1 MSFSPE
7 WLALREPVDHASVN
21 SQVREALRRHFTRH
35 TSIRVV
41 DLGCGTGSN
50 VRGTAGAL
58 GRRQTWTLV
67 DYDPKLLKAAAFRL
81 ESLDRGLRTKS
92 GVRFAVDEAE
102 ITVSF
107 LEANL
112 ASGVATGGG
121 FAPVISGADLVTAAA
136 LFDLFSVAAITQLA
150 DAVAANRQ
158 AFFTVLT
165 YDGLASWQPEHPADQ
180 AMRDAFNQ
188 HQQTDKGFG
197 AAAGPMA
204 TAALVAAFQ
213 RHGYRIIRGKSPW
226 VVDSAHAELRRQLD
240 AGFASAVTETGKVA
254 AETVQSWHA
263 HRQAATDAVTI
274 IGHEDLLA
282 LPPG

>member
-7 WLALREPVDHASVN
+7 WLALREPVDHASIN

-81 ESLDRGLRTKS
+81 EGLERGMRTKS
-92 GVRFAVDEAE
+92 GVRFAVDDAE

-112 ASGVATGGG
+112 ATGG

-136 LFDLFSVAAITQLA
+136 LFDLFSVSAINQLV
-150 DAVAANRQ
+150 DAVAANKQ

-165 YDGLASWQPEHPADQ
+165 YDGLASWLPEHAGDQ
-180 AMRDAFNQ
+180 AMRDAFNA

-197 AAAGPMA
+197 PSAGAGA
-204 TAALVAAFQ
+204 TAALVAGFQ
-213 RHGYRIIRGKSPW
+213 RHGYRIMRGKSPW
-226 VVDSAHAELRRQLD
+226 VVDQASHELRRQLD
-240 AGFASAVTETGKVA
+240 AGFASAVKETGTVP
-254 AETVQSWHA
+254 AETVDGWLA
-263 HRQAATDAVTI
+263 HRHSATDAVTI

-282 LPPG
+282 LPPA

>member
-7 WLALREPVDHASVN
+7 WLALREPVDHASIN

-35 TSIRVV
+35 TSIRIV

-81 ESLDRGLRTKS
+81 EGLERGMRTKS

-112 ASGVATGGG
+112 ATGG
-121 FAPVISGADLVTAAA
+121 FAPVIAGADLVTAAA
-136 LFDLFSVAAITQLA
+136 LFDLFSVAAINQLV
-150 DAVAANRQ
+150 DAVAANKQ

-165 YDGLASWQPEHPADQ
+165 YDGLASWLPEHPANQ
-180 AMRDAFNQ
+180 AMREAFNT
-188 HQQTDKGFG
+188 HQLTDKGFG
-197 AAAGPMA
+197 PSAGAGA
-204 TAALVAAFQ
+204 TAALVAGFQ
-213 RHGYRIIRGKSPW
+213 RHGYRIMRGKSPW
-226 VVDSAHAELRRQLD
+226 VVDQAHAELRRQLD
-240 AGFASAVTETGKVA
+240 AGFASAVEETGNVP
-254 AETVQSWHA
+254 AETIESWLT
-263 HRQAATDAVTI
+263 HRHSAANAVTI

-282 LPPG
+282 LPPT

>member
-7 WLALREPVDHASVN
+7 WLALREPMDHASIN

-67 DYDPKLLKAAAFRL
+67 DYDPKLLKAAAFKL
-81 ESLDRGLRTKS
+81 EGLERGMRTKS

-112 ASGVATGGG
+112 ATGG

-136 LFDLFSVAAITQLA
+136 LFDLFSTAAINQLV
-150 DAVAANRQ
+150 DSVAANKQ

-165 YDGLASWQPEHPADQ
+165 YDGLASWLPEHSADQ
-180 AMRDAFNQ
+180 VMRDAFNA

-197 AAAGPMA
+197 PSAGAGA
-204 TAALVAAFQ
+204 TAALVAGFH
-213 RHGYRIIRGKSPW
+213 RHGYRIMRGKSPW
-226 VVDSAHAELRRQLD
+226 VVDGAHAELRRQLD
-240 AGFASAVTETGKVA
+240 AGFASAVKETGNVP
-254 AETVQSWHA
+254 AETIDSWQA
-263 HRQAATDAVTI
+263 HRNTAANAVTI

-282 LPPG
+282 LPPA

>member
-21 SQVREALRRHFTRH
+21 AQVREALRRHFTRH

-81 ESLDRGLRTKS
+81 EGLERGLRTKS
-92 GVRFAVDEAE
+92 GVRFAVDDAE

-112 ASGVATGGG
+112 ATGG
-121 FAPVISGADLVTAAA
+121 FAPVIGGADLVTAAA

-150 DAVAANRQ
+150 DAVAANKQ
-158 AFFTVLT
+158 AFFTALT
-165 YDGLASWQPEHPADQ
+165 YDGLASWLPEHPADQ
-180 AMRDAFNQ
+180 AMREAFNQ

-197 AAAGPMA
+197 SAAGPTA

-213 RHGYRIIRGKSPW
+213 RHGYRIVRGKSPW
-226 VVDSAHAELRRQLD
+226 VVDGPHAELRRQLD
-240 AGFASAVTETGKVA
+240 AGFASAVTETGKVP
-254 AETVQSWHA
+254 AETVLAWAA
-263 HRQAATDAVTI
+263 HRQAAADAVTI
-274 IGHEDLLA
+274 IGHDDLLA
-282 LPPG
+282 LPPA

>member
-7 WLALREPVDHASVN
+7 WLALREPVDHASIN

-81 ESLDRGLRTKS
+81 EGLERGMRTKS

-107 LEANL
+107 LEADL
-112 ASGVATGGG
+112 ATGG

-136 LFDLFSVAAITQLA
+136 LFDLFSTAAINQLV
-150 DAVAANRQ
+150 DAVAANKQ

-165 YDGLASWQPEHPADQ
+165 YDGLASWLPEHPADQ
-180 AMRDAFNQ
+180 AMRDAFNA

-197 AAAGPMA
+197 PSAGAGA
-204 TAALVAAFQ
+204 TAALVAGFQ
-213 RHGYRIIRGKSPW
+213 RHGYRIMRGKSPW
-226 VVDSAHAELRRQLD
+226 VVDGAHAELRRQLD
-240 AGFASAVTETGKVA
+240 AGFASAVKETGNVPVDTI
-254 AETVQSWHA
+254 ESWQA
-263 HRQAATDAVTI
+263 HRDSAANAVTI

-282 LPPG
+282 LPPA

>member
-7 WLALREPVDHASVN
+7 WLALREPVDHASIN

-81 ESLDRGLRTKS
+81 EGLERGMRTKS

-107 LEANL
+107 LEADL
-112 ASGVATGGG
+112 ATGG

-136 LFDLFSVAAITQLA
+136 LFDLFSTAAINQLV
-150 DAVAANRQ
+150 DAVAANKQ

-165 YDGLASWQPEHPADQ
+165 YDGLASWLPEHPADQ
-180 AMRDAFNQ
+180 AMRDAFNT

-197 AAAGPMA
+197 PSAGAGA
-204 TAALVAAFQ
+204 TAALVAGFQ
-213 RHGYRIIRGKSPW
+213 RHGYRIMRGKSPW
-226 VVDSAHAELRRQLD
+226 VVDGAHAELRRQLD
-240 AGFASAVTETGKVA
+240 AGFASAVKATGNVPVETI
-254 AETVQSWHA
+254 ESWQA
-263 HRQAATDAVTI
+263 HRDSAANAVTI

-282 LPPG
+282 LPPA

>member
-21 SQVREALRRHFTRH
+21 SQVREALRRHFVRH

-81 ESLDRGLRTKS
+81 ENLERGMRTKS
-92 GVRFAVDEAE
+92 GVRFAVDEGE

-107 LEANL
+107 VEANL
-112 ASGVATGGG
+112 STGR
-121 FAPVISGADLVTAAA
+121 FQPVIGGADLVTAAA
-136 LFDLFSVAAITQLA
+136 LFDLFSVATIDQL
-150 DAVAANRQ
+150 VAAVTANKQ

-165 YDGLASWQPEHPADQ
+165 YDGLASWLPEHAADQ
-180 AMRDAFNQ
+180 AMRDAFNA

-197 AAAGPMA
+197 PAAGAGA
-204 TAALVAAFQ
+204 TAALVAGFQ
-213 RHGYRIIRGKSPW
+213 RHGYRIVRGKSPW
-226 VVDSAHAELRRQLD
+226 IVDGAHGELRRQLD
-240 AGFASAVTETGKVA
+240 AGFAHAVRETGTVA
-254 AETVQSWHA
+254 GDVIDAWQA
-263 HRQAATDAVTI
+263 HRDHAADPITI

>member
-21 SQVREALRRHFTRH
+21 AQVREALRRHFTRH

-58 GRRQTWTLV
+58 GRRQSWTLI

-81 ESLDRGLRTKS
+81 EQLDRGLRTKS
-92 GVRFAVDEAE
+92 GVRFAVEDAE
-102 ITVSF
+102 VSVTF

-112 ASGVATGGG
+112 ATGG
-121 FAPVISGADLVTAAA
+121 FAPVIAGADLVTAAA
-136 LFDLFSVAAITQLA
+136 LFDLFSSAAINQLA
-150 DAVAANRQ
+150 DACAASKQ

-165 YDGLASWQPEHPADQ
+165 YDGLASWLPEHPADT
-180 AMRDAFNQ
+180 AMREAFNQ

-197 AAAGPMA
+197 PSAGAGA
-204 TAALVAAFQ
+204 TAALVTAFK
-213 RHGYRIIRGKSPW
+213 RHGYRVIRGRSPW
-226 VVDSAHAELRRQLD
+226 VVDSSHAELRRQLD
-240 AGFASAVTETGKVA
+240 AGFASAVKETGQVP
-254 AETVQSWHA
+254 AEMIDAWIA
-263 HRQAATDAVTI
+263 HRNAATDAVTI

-282 LPPG
+282 LPPL

>member
-7 WLALREPVDHASVN
+7 WLALREPVDHASIN
-21 SQVREALRRHFTRH
+21 SQVRESLRRYFTRH

-81 ESLDRGLRTKS
+81 EGLERGMRTKS

-112 ASGVATGGG
+112 ATGG
-121 FAPVISGADLVTAAA
+121 FAPVIAGADLVTAAA
-136 LFDLFSVAAITQLA
+136 LFDLFSTAAINQLV
-150 DAVAANRQ
+150 DAVAANKQ

-165 YDGLASWQPEHPADQ
+165 YDGLASWLPEHTADQ
-180 AMRDAFNQ
+180 AMRDAFNA
-188 HQQTDKGFG
+188 HQLTDKGFG
-197 AAAGPMA
+197 PSAGSGA
-204 TAALVAAFQ
+204 TAALVAGFQ
-213 RHGYRIIRGKSPW
+213 RHGYRIMRGKSPW
-226 VVDSAHAELRRQLD
+226 VVDGAHPELRRQLD
-240 AGFASAVTETGKVA
+240 AGFASAVKETGTVP
-254 AETVQSWHA
+254 AETIDGWMA
-263 HRQAATDAVTI
+263 HRNSAANPVTI

-282 LPPG
+282 LPPA

>member
-7 WLALREPVDHASVN
+7 WLALREPVDHASIN
-21 SQVREALRRHFTRH
+21 SQVREALRRYFTRH

-58 GRRQTWTLV
+58 GRRQTWTMV

-81 ESLDRGLRTKS
+81 EGLERGMRTKS

-112 ASGVATGGG
+112 ATGG

-136 LFDLFSVAAITQLA
+136 LFDLFSVAAINQLV
-150 DAVAANRQ
+150 DAVAANKQ

-165 YDGLASWQPEHPADQ
+165 YDGLASWLPEHAADQ
-180 AMRDAFNQ
+180 AMRDAFNA

-197 AAAGPMA
+197 PSAGAGA
-204 TAALVAAFQ
+204 TAALVAGFQ
-213 RHGYRIIRGKSPW
+213 RHGYRIVRGKSPW
-226 VVDSAHAELRRQLD
+226 VVDGAHAELRRQLD
-240 AGFASAVTETGKVA
+240 AGFASAVKETGAVP
-254 AETVQSWHA
+254 AETIDSWQA
-263 HRQAATDAVTI
+263 HRNTAANPVTI

-282 LPPG
+282 LPPA

>member
-21 SQVREALRRHFTRH
+21 SRVREALRRHFTRH

-81 ESLDRGLRTKS
+81 ENLDRGMRTKS
-92 GVRFAVDEAE
+92 GVRFAVDDAE
-102 ITVSF
+102 VTVSF
-107 LEANL
+107 VEANL
-112 ASGVATGGG
+112 ATGG
-121 FAPVISGADLVTAAA
+121 FAPVIGGADLVTAAA
-136 LFDLFSVAAITQLA
+136 LFDLFSVAAITQLV
-150 DAVAANRQ
+150 DAVAANKQ

-165 YDGLASWQPEHPADQ
+165 YDGLASWLPEHPADQ
-180 AMRDAFNQ
+180 AMREAFNQ

-197 AAAGPMA
+197 AAAGAGA
-204 TAALVAAFQ
+204 TNALVGAFE
-213 RHGYRIIRGKSPW
+213 RHGYRVVRGRSPW
-226 VVDSAHAELRRQLD
+226 IVDAAHRELRQQLD
-240 AGFASAVTETGKVA
+240 AGFAGAVSETGKVPS
-254 AETVQSWHA
+254 EMVQAWLAQRTASP
-263 HRQAATDAVTI
+263 DAVTI

-282 LPPG
+282 LPPL

>member
-21 SQVREALRRHFTRH
+21 SQVREALRRYFVRH

-81 ESLDRGLRTKS
+81 ENLERGMRTKS
-92 GVRFAVDEAE
+92 GVRFAVDDGE

-107 LEANL
+107 LEADL
-112 ASGVATGGG
+112 ATGG
-121 FAPVISGADLVTAAA
+121 FAPMIGGADLVTAAA
-136 LFDLFSVAAITQLA
+136 LFDLFSVAAIDLLV
-150 DAVAANRQ
+150 DAVAANKQ

-165 YDGLASWQPEHPADQ
+165 YDGLASWLPEHPADA
-180 AMRDAFNQ
+180 AMRDAFNA
-188 HQQTDKGFG
+188 HQRTDKGFG
-197 AAAGPMA
+197 PSAGAGA
-204 TAALVAAFQ
+204 TAALVTGFQ
-213 RHGYRIIRGKSPW
+213 RHGYRIVRGKSPW
-226 VVDSAHAELRRQLD
+226 IVDGAHPELRRQLD
-240 AGFASAVTETGKVA
+240 AGFVNAVKETGQVA
-254 AETVQSWHA
+254 AETTDSWQA
-263 HRQAATDAVTI
+263 HRNSAADAVTI

-282 LPPG
+282 LPPA